1 VLFDFKNAV
10 TLKIGLKVREEVI
23 ETGTIRQTG
32 YGFLLVLYCKF
43 PPRCTVFEV
52 LDFKY
57 AVTLKLRYGSVK
69 IIESTELWRYIN
81 LSIVIIII
89 IIIIENVIIRQ
100 SAL

>member
-1 VLFDFKNAV
+1 V
-10 TLKIGLKVREEVI
+10 TLKIGLKVREEII

-32 YGFLLVLYCKF
+32 YGFLLNYCKF
-43 PPRCTVFEV
+43 PPRCTGFEV

-89 IIIIENVIIRQ
+89 IIIENVIIRQ
-100 SAL
+100 SALRLRIDVK